1 MRALAI
7 ATDINGNLKM
17 VFSQDGRV
25 LIDDGARL
33 PRNPTMQN
41 FASALR
47 LLADRLSRTNI
58 DLPRD
63 DQE

>member
-1 MRALAI
+1 MRSLAI

-17 VFSQDGRV
+17 VFSQNGRV
-25 LIDDGARL
+25 LLDDAARL
-33 PRNPTMQN
+33 PHNPTMEN

-58 DLPRD
+58 DLPKMD
-63 DQE
+63 GE